1 MRAAIAMLGLHVL
14 DPRLFE
20 FEETIAFSAVMVIA
34 TLYVVFSLRV
44 EAPKVDVAI
53 IANPVGIG
61 IIFVLLQ
68 CLIVSE

>member
-1 MRAAIAMLGLHVL
+1 MRAAIPMLGLHVL
-14 DPRLFE
+14 NPRLFE

-44 EAPKVDVAI
+44 EAPKVDVAV
-53 IANPVGIG
+53 IANPVGVG
-61 IIFVLLQ
+61 ILFVLLQ